1 MLSARSDSR
10 AFTLLALSL
19 IGLAWAA
26 LLVWGGSPYG
36 GYLHHEALANVR
48 GVFEASFALRFAL
61 FVAGWALMTVAMML
75 PTSLPL
81 VSLFRTMTS
90 ARPNKTRLIGLL
102 IVGYVLVWTG
112 FGAVAYL
119 GDLGI
124 HASVDATPWLKT
136 HSWLITVAIL
146 LGAGA
151 YQFSPMKYLCLE
163 KCRSP
168 YSFVMSHWHGQN
180 ADEEAMRLGLSHGA
194 YCVGCC
200 WSLML
205 LMFAVGMGNLAWML
219 GLAVAMGIE
228 KNFAWGRKLTP
239 ILGVTLVTAG
249 ITALLMGAPPGACA
263 C

>member
-1 MLSARSDSR
+1 MIAARSDSR
-10 AFTLLALSL
+10 AFAVLATSL
-19 IGLAWAA
+19 VALAWAA

-36 GYLHHEALANVR
+36 SYLHHQALIHA
-48 GVFEASFALRFAL
+48 GSVFGTSFALRLLL

-81 VSLFRTMTS
+81 VSLFRTMMS
-90 ARPNKTRLIGLL
+90 ARPNRARLLTLL
-102 IVGYVLVWTG
+102 VSGYILVWTA
-112 FGAVAYL
+112 FGAGAYVL
-119 GDLGI
+119 DAGI
-124 HASVDATPWLKT
+124 HATVNAIPWLSD

-146 LGAGA
+146 LGAGL
-151 YQFSPMKYLCLE
+151 YQFSPLKYVCLE

-168 YSFVMSHWHGQN
+168 YSFVMSHWHGVN
-180 ADEEAMRLGLSHGA
+180 ADAESLRLGLAHGA

-205 LMFAVGMGNLAWML
+205 LMFAVGMGNVAWML

-228 KNFAWGRKLTP
+228 KNFSWGRRLTP
-239 ILGVTLVTAG
+239 FLGVVLISAG
-249 ITALLMGAPPGACA
+249 VTALLVGSPGGACA